1 MCLFAILSFPSTLQ
15 NAHLHTCTCFNRCS
29 SSTTQWQQQKRHWHQ
44 RRQHS
49 LGPVSLTLPE
59 HQRECAGLN
68 NPPIGGETNQLPLI
82 PRLPPARLVIQ
93 KAPLVNCTVSFPPG
107 VTSTQCACGHSYAV
121 LAQISDLMASSSIPF
136 YSSSACL
143 PISFTFTFALSRSL
157 PPRR

>member
-1 MCLFAILSFPSTLQ
+1 MCLFAILSFSSTLQ

-29 SSTTQWQQQKRHWHQ
+29 SSTTQWQQQQRHWHQ
-44 RRQHS
+44 RRRHS
-49 LGPVSLTLPE
+49 LGPVALTLSE
-59 HQRECAGLN
+59 HQRVCARLN
-68 NPPIGGETNQLPLI
+68 NPPIGGEANQLLLI
-82 PRLPPARLVIQ
+82 PPPPPPATAKLVIQ
-93 KAPLVNCTVSFPPG
+93 KVNCTVSFPSG

-157 PPRR
+157 PSRR